1 MIMRVQ
7 AEFKNAGPGASF
19 QAVSDQ
25 STTDFQ
31 DRFAG
36 VGVYQQ

>member
-1 MIMRVQ
+1 MIKRVQ
-7 AEFKNAGPGASF
+7 AEFMNAGPDASF

-25 STTDFQ
+25 STDFH

-36 VGVYQQ
+36 VGVVQQ

>member
-1 MIMRVQ
+1 MIKRVQ
-7 AEFKNAGPGASF
+7 TEFMNAGPDASF

-25 STTDFQ
+25 SSNFH
-31 DRFAG
+31 DRIAG

>member
-1 MIMRVQ
+1 MIKRVQ
-7 AEFKNAGPGASF
+7 SEFMNSGPDANF

-25 STTDFQ
+25 STKDFH